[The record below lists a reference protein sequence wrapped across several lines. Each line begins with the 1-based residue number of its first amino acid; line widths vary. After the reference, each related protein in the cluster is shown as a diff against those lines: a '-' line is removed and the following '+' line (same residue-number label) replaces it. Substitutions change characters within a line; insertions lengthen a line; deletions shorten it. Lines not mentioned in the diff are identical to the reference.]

1 MLVGPVKR
9 ERGER
14 PATEQDLASGPAVAC
29 DARCRRGQSRLK
41 LDVNTHRQNPSA
53 TPENTKTKT
62 KKMRDVEVRMA
73 EVVAAEKVEINLSET
88 FDRRG
93 SDLI

>member
-1 MLVGPVKR
+1 MVE
-9 ERGER
+9 ERCRRFEGKWKCTRKEER
-14 PATEQDLASGPAVAC
+14 RS
-29 DARCRRGQSRLK
+29 RCRRGQSRLE

-93 SDLI
+93 SDLV